1 MYKAE
6 SPNKDYMEEK
16 ERKTGKFKLAGGS
29 TGLLSAG
36 VQTNDMQ
43 ENENS
48 LIISMFSNKYVLIL
62 RKLD

>member
-1 MYKAE
+1 
-6 SPNKDYMEEK
+6 MEEK